1 MQVNRRTIPRA
12 AIIGAAIGSLL
23 NTLIWLIATS
33 VWGVIE
39 VVPPSPAMPRNA
51 NGYTEIVFF
60 MPAVATIV
68 GSMGAAVVFWGI
80 SVFTRHPYIVFQ
92 VVAFLALAISFVSV
106 SAAVTSYGQN
116 VLGLMHVVA
125 AMPIVAT
132 LTLMTPEGN

>member
-12 AIIGAAIGSLL
+12 ALIGAIIGSLL

-33 VWGVIE
+33 IWGAIE
-39 VVPPSPAMPRNA
+39 VIPPSPAMPRNA
-51 NGYTEIVFF
+51 NGYTEIAVF
-60 MPAVATIV
+60 MPAIATMV
-68 GSMGAAVVFWGI
+68 GSLGAAIVFWGI
-80 SVFTRHPYIVFQ
+80 SSLSRHPYIVFQ
-92 VVAFLALAISFVSV
+92 VVAFLALAISFISV
-106 SAAVTSYGQN
+106 SSAVTGYGQN

>member
-12 AIIGAAIGSLL
+12 AFIGAVIGSLL

-33 VWGVIE
+33 IWGVIE
-39 VVPPSPAMPRNA
+39 VVPPSPTMPRNA
-51 NGYTEIVFF
+51 NGYTEIVVF

-68 GSMGAAVVFWGI
+68 GSMGAAVVFWSI
-80 SVFTRHPYIVFQ
+80 SFLSRHPYIVFQ
-92 VVAFLALAISFVSV
+92 VVAFVALAISFVSV